1 MKVVAEPIA
10 EALAPH
16 GFDFC
21 PGCGY
26 GSVLLALTDVVREM
40 EEPPVFMVDIGC
52 VDFMTAHMPGDVLMG
67 PHGRTSVLASG
78 YKRMQPHRLVCA
90 VQGDGGFMGLGAAES
105 LHTAVR
111 GEQITII
118 VLNNGVL
125 ADTGGQLA
133 ATTLAGKATT
143 TTPEGRGPQ
152 HGPPLPFLEMLSVL
166 SGVAFAERVA
176 IDSALG
182 VRRVRRAIA
191 KAFEVQRSG
200 AGLSIVEVLSPCPTH
215 WRMDSVQ
222 AWEYITQSVR
232 AVYPTGVLVDRTRA
246 AVTAHDQGHD
256 E

>member
-1 MKVVAEPIA
+1 MKVVAEPSA

-26 GSVLLALTDVVREM
+26 GSVLLALTDVVNDLQQQ
-40 EEPPVFMVDIGC
+40 PVFMVDIGC

-78 YKRMQPHRLVCA
+78 YKRMQPDRLVCA
-90 VQGDGGFMGLGAAES
+90 IQGDGGFMGLGAAES

-133 ATTLAGKATT
+133 ATTLVGKATS
-143 TTPEGRGPQ
+143 TTPEGRAPQ
-152 HGPPLPFLEMLSVL
+152 HGPPLPFLEMLSSL
-166 SGVAFAERVA
+166 SGVAYAERVA

-182 VRRVRRAIA
+182 IRRVRRAIA
-191 KAFEVQRSG
+191 KAFDVQRL
-200 AGLSIVEVLSPCPTH
+200 ALGLSIVEVLSPCPTH
-215 WRMDSVQ
+215 WRMDTVQ
-222 AWEYITQSVR
+222 SWEYISQSVR
-232 AVYPTGVLVDRTRA
+232 GVYPTGVLADRTRGA
-246 AVTAHDQGHD
+246 DG
-256 E
+256 

>member
-1 MKVVAEPIA
+1 MKVVAEPSA

-26 GSVLLALTDVVREM
+26 GSVLLALTDVVASLERK
-40 EEPPVFMVDIGC
+40 PVFMVDIGC

-78 YKRMQPHRLVCA
+78 YKRMRPDRLVCA
-90 VQGDGGFMGLGAAES
+90 IQGDGGFMGLGATES
-105 LHTAVR
+105 LHTAAR
-111 GEQITII
+111 GEPITII

-133 ATTLAGKATT
+133 ATTLSGKATS
-143 TTPEGRGPQ
+143 TTPAGRASQ
-152 HGPPLPFLEMLSVL
+152 HGAPVPFLEMLAML
-166 SGVAFAERVA
+166 GGVAYAERVA

-182 VRRVRRAIA
+182 IRRMRRAIG
-191 KAFEVQRSG
+191 KAFAVQGSG
-200 AGLSIVEVLSPCPTH
+200 AGLTIVEVLSPCPTH
-215 WRMDSVQ
+215 WRMDTVQ
-222 AWEYITQSVR
+222 AWEYIRESVST
-232 AVYPTGVLVDRTRA
+232 VYPTGVLVDRSGA
-246 AVTAHDQGHD
+246 P

>member
-1 MKVVAEPIA
+1 MLTIELLEADDMPAVVIVTWP
-10 EALAPH
+10 LKPT
-16 GFDFC
+16 
-21 PGCGY
+21 
-26 GSVLLALTDVVREM
+26 VLHPRRFPD
-40 EEPPVFMVDIGC
+40 
-52 VDFMTAHMPGDVLMG
+52 
-67 PHGRTSVLASG
+67 
-78 YKRMQPHRLVCA
+78 
-90 VQGDGGFMGLGAAES
+90 AAA
-105 LHTAVR
+105 TAVKLFA
-111 GEQITII
+111 E
-118 VLNNGVL
+118 
-125 ADTGGQLA
+125 A
-133 ATTLAGKATT
+133 ATTLAGKATS

-232 AVYPTGVLVDRTRA
+232 TAYPTGVLVDRTRA
-246 AVTAHDQGHD
+246 AATPMDQGLD

>member
-1 MKVVAEPIA
+1 MKVVAEPSA
-10 EALAPH
+10 EALSPH

-26 GSVLLALTDVVREM
+26 GSVLLALTDVVAELDQK
-40 EEPPVFMVDIGC
+40 PVFMVDIGC

-78 YKRMQPHRLVCA
+78 YKRMQPDRLVCA
-90 VQGDGGFMGLGAAES
+90 IQGDGGFMGLGAAES

-111 GEQITII
+111 GEPITII

-133 ATTLAGKATT
+133 ATTLAGKATS

-152 HGPPLPFLEMLSVL
+152 HGVPLPFLEMLAGL
-166 SGVAFAERVA
+166 SGVTYAERVA

-191 KAFEVQRSG
+191 KAFETQRAG
-200 AGLSIVEVLSPCPTH
+200 GGLSIVEVLSPCPTH

-222 AWEYITQSVR
+222 AWEYVSQSVR
-232 AVYPTGVLVDRTRA
+232 TEYPTGVLADRRA
-246 AVTAHDQGHD
+246 TV
-256 E
+256 EE

>member
-1 MKVVAEPIA
+1 MKVVAEPSV

-26 GSVLLALTDVVREM
+26 GSVLLALTDVVAELEQR
-40 EEPPVFMVDIGC
+40 PVFMVDIGC

-67 PHGRTSVLASG
+67 PHGRTSALASG
-78 YKRMQPHRLVCA
+78 YKRMQPDRLVCA
-90 VQGDGGFMGLGAAES
+90 IQGDGGFMGLGAAES

-111 GEQITII
+111 GERITII

-133 ATTLAGKATT
+133 ATTLNGKATS
-143 TTPEGRGPQ
+143 TTPAGRAPQ
-152 HGPPLPFLEMLSVL
+152 HGGPLPFLEMLARL
-166 SGVAFAERVA
+166 DGVAYAERVA

-191 KAFEVQRSG
+191 KAFDTQRSG

-222 AWEYITQSVR
+222 AWEYVSTSVR
-232 AVYPTGVLVDRTRA
+232 SVYPTGVLADRRDSVD
-246 AVTAHDQGHD
+246 